1 MESVE
6 MARVFRALS
15 CKKRMAIVK
24 LLLQQELCVG
34 TVAEKLG
41 ASQSSVSQHL
51 RVLRDSGLV
60 TDNRYGYHIHYT
72 ANREILGQMIDELSG
87 MLNTVNTG
95 EECPRKGILCVE
107 NTKVQKAKTN

>member
-6 MARVFRALS
+6 MARIFRALS

-24 LLLQQELCVG
+24 LLLQNELCVG
-34 TVAEKLG
+34 TLAAKLG

-60 TDNRYGYHIHYT
+60 TDKRFGYHIHYT
-72 ANREILGQMIDELSG
+72 ANREIIGQIIGGLSE
-87 MLNTVNTG
+87 MMNTASTG
-95 EECPRKGILCVE
+95 AECPRKGILCAE
-107 NTKVQKAKTN
+107 DTKVEKAKTG